1 MSTKTFEKSQLFSKI
16 PYPFPFSV
24 HPVVGKT
31 CHSERNIVQPCA
43 VEESILFSMGFFK
56 LTGLAAR
63 APQRGANKL
72 PLTRELAKISDFLS
86 DGEIQCCAC
95 TVDRHGFSP

>member
-1 MSTKTFEKSQLFSKI
+1 
-16 PYPFPFSV
+16 
-24 HPVVGKT
+24 
-31 CHSERNIVQPCA
+31 
-43 VEESILFSMGFFK
+43 MGFFK

-86 DGEIQCCAC
+86 DVEIQCRACAAG
-95 TVDRHGFSP
+95 RLGFSPVGAIHESPAIV